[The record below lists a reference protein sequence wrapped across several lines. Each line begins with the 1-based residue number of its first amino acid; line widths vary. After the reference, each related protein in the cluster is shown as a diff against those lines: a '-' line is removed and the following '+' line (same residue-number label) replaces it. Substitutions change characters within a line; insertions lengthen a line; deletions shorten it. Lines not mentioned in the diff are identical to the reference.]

1 MLTYVVLSDGNK
13 ASTQAFVLKK
23 KKRNSHAAVMSLKV
37 ISPDFSKI
45 NFGFYFIVILVKF
58 YNKLFF
64 SY

>member
-23 KKRNSHAAVMSLKV
+23 KRNSHAAVMSLKE

-58 YNKLFF
+58 YNKWFF
-64 SY
+64 S